1 MIDFLG
7 IGAQKAA
14 TTWIYQHLSR
24 HPQICF
30 PAGKEIHFW
39 DHYRNNGVDWWTSL
53 FADNHPGRKQGEIT
67 PAYATLD
74 EVTVREIA
82 QLLPDLCVFYSLRNP
97 IARAWSSALMALAR
111 AEMEIADASLV
122 WFLDHFKSAGS
133 RRHGD
138 YTSCIMR
145 WRSIISS
152 DRFFIILFDDIVRT
166 PASVLT
172 ELCRHI
178 GVDMNWFTRVPLPH
192 LAKPVF
198 PGPGYEVP
206 EPLLDYLRI
215 AYRPMIDSLCQM
227 IGRDLSS
234 WLEWDGKPVGARCSH
249 L

>member
-1 MIDFLG
+1 LDIPTPLSASADKLSRREGDPFLG
-7 IGAQKAA
+7 S
-14 TTWIYQHLSR
+14 L
-24 HPQICF
+24 P
-30 PAGKEIHFW
+30 
-39 DHYRNNGVDWWTSL
+39 DNGVDWWTSL

-82 QLLPDLCVFYSLRNP
+82 QLLPDLCVFYSFRNP

-111 AEMEIADASLV
+111 AEMEIDDASLV
-122 WFLDHFKSAGS
+122 WFLDHFKSGGS

-152 DRFFIILFDDIVRT
+152 DRFVIILFDDIVRT
-166 PASVLT
+166 PGRVLT

-178 GVDMNWFTRVPLPH
+178 GVDTNWFIGVPLPH

-198 PGPGYEVP
+198 PGPGYEIP

-215 AYRPMIDSLCQM
+215 AYRPVINSLCQM
-227 IGRDLSS
+227 IDRDLSS

>member
-14 TTWIYQHLSR
+14 TTWIYEHLSR

-39 DHYRNNGVDWWTSL
+39 DHYRKNGVGWWSSL
-53 FADNHPGRKQGEIT
+53 FADDHAGRKQGEIT

-74 EVTVREIA
+74 EATVREIA
-82 QLLPDLCVFYSLRNP
+82 ELLPDLCVFYSLRNP

-111 AEMEIADASLV
+111 AEMEIDDASLV
-122 WFLDHFKSAGS
+122 WFLDHFKSSGS

-152 DRFFIILFDDIVRT
+152 DRFVIILFDDIVRT
-166 PASVLT
+166 PGRVLT

-178 GVDMNWFTRVPLPH
+178 GVDTSWFTEG
-192 LAKPVF
+192 ASC
-198 PGPGYEVP
+198 GPGKTGFP
-206 EPLLDYLRI
+206 RTPL
-215 AYRPMIDSLCQM
+215 
-227 IGRDLSS
+227 
-234 WLEWDGKPVGARCSH
+234 
-249 L
+249 